1 MISWKRQ
8 PTSLKVK
15 TLSKWI
21 VDSRQS
27 QGHHQRSWEQC
38 GYRAAHLHHGWS
50 ICPLKSLRSNDLFNE
65 ALLALGTTWKYLYQN
80 SNPSLLPFCSPI
92 FWWNLTNQHKLGPDF
107 AWAQQP
113 PHLHQRHLLCR
124 MVAGSQGTSRPY
136 SAFLRWKNI
145 LSTGSLWVV
154 CRCFLP
160 TKMEHHH
167 QPLTELHKKTAQCGR
182 KAEEKVVEATAVSIL
197 WGTQYVHIVVV
208 PANEALDP
216 SKIPPNRC
224 SRLGTDVFLLQLKS
238 DQELCLYHVYPCV
251 KRPWRGVLP
260 KVVVRR

>member
-1 MISWKRQ
+1 MAMPWWNGVILMVKTTISAFKRMPNFHQLLKKIMKISEVKSHRSKAQSPAMISWKRQ

-21 VDSRQS
+21 IEGS

-65 ALLALGTTWKYLYQN
+65 ALLALWTTWKYLYQN

-113 PHLHQRHLLCR
+113 PHLHQRQLLCR

-145 LSTGSLWVV
+145 LST
-154 CRCFLP
+154 R
-160 TKMEHHH
+160 
-167 QPLTELHKKTAQCGR
+167 
-182 KAEEKVVEATAVSIL
+182 VSM
-197 WGTQYVHIVVV
+197 
-208 PANEALDP
+208 
-216 SKIPPNRC
+216 S
-224 SRLGTDVFLLQLKS
+224 
-238 DQELCLYHVYPCV
+238 CL
-251 KRPWRGVLP
+251 
-260 KVVVRR
+260 